1 MIFGQKETRPLMP
14 STPANHLIPLALADR
29 LLQKAGVPAAWGVTA
44 AQFQSLVERS
54 AAQRFSGVSPDALTA
69 ETFAESLHA
78 KDLALATACAAGN
91 SAAWDFFVS
100 QYRQEMVRAARA
112 IAGNAAGREL
122 ADSMYAD
129 LYGGMRGTQSGE
141 RKSPF
146 EYFLGRSKLSTWLHA
161 VLSRKHVDEI
171 RRTRKLDSLDEPHA
185 GDGDGDSRARIEIPA
200 EKTGTLAGHEPD
212 RDRYLALLQSVIAGV
227 LAALPGRD
235 RLRLAYYYVDELTL
249 AQIGK
254 ILGEH
259 EATVSRKLERTR
271 REIREQ
277 VDFVLRA
284 EKNLDEAQ
292 RSLCYEYARDEW
304 PFDLTGVL
312 AGKAP

>member
-1 MIFGQKETRPLMP
+1 MISGQKETRPPMP
-14 STPANHLIPLALADR
+14 SSPAKNPITLALAER
-29 LLQKAGVPAAWGVTA
+29 ILRAAEVPPAWGVSA
-44 AQFQSLVERS
+44 AQFQALLDRS
-54 AAQRFSGVSPDALTA
+54 AAQRFAGVSPDARTV
-69 ETFAESLHA
+69 ETFVESLHA
-78 KDLALATACAAGN
+78 KDLALAAACASAN
-91 SAAWDFFVS
+91 EAAWNFFVA
-100 QYRQEMVRAARA
+100 QYRSELYRAARA
-112 IAGNAAGREL
+112 IAGAAAGREL

-129 LYGGMRGTQSGE
+129 LYGGMRSAQSGE

-161 VLSRKHVDEI
+161 VLSRKHIDEI
-171 RRTRKLDSLDEPHA
+171 RRTRKLGSLDDPRP
-185 GDGDGDSRARIEIPA
+185 DDSGSRQAPKEIPA
-200 EKTGTLAGHEPD
+200 EPRGAPADPD
-212 RDRYLALLQSVIAGV
+212 RERYLALLQSVIAGV

-235 RLRLAYYYVDELTL
+235 RLRLAYYYLDELTL

-259 EATVSRKLERTR
+259 EATVSRKIDRTR

-284 EKNLDEAQ
+284 EKNLDDAQ
-292 RSLCYEYARDEW
+292 RSLCYEYAREEW

-312 AGKAP
+312 AGRAP

>member
-1 MIFGQKETRPLMP
+1 MP
-14 STPANHLIPLALADR
+14 SSPATHLIPLALAER
-29 LLQKAGVPAAWGVTA
+29 LLHKADVPAAWGVTA
-44 AQFQSLVERS
+44 AQFQSPLERS
-54 AAQRFSGVSPDALTA
+54 AAQRFSGVSPDARTV
-69 ETFAESLHA
+69 ETFAKSLHA

-91 SAAWDFFVS
+91 SAAWDFFVN

-112 IAGNAAGREL
+112 IAGDAAGREL

-171 RRTRKLDSLDEPHA
+171 RRTRKLDSLDEPRA
-185 GDGDGDSRARIEIPA
+185 DDGAGDSRARIELPSDL
-200 EKTGTLAGHEPD
+200 TGAHAGHEPG
-212 RDRYLALLQSVIAGV
+212 RERYLALLQSVIAGV

-254 ILGEH
+254 IQGEH